1 MPSIDPE
8 TGERVEPASPNAIKL
23 ESFVFDALPL
33 ARQSIVYEVLRSEE
47 FAPIKNASGD
57 DSPAT
62 SHQLQSDRA
71 GTWLEANGVRVPR
84 GTDGRIA
91 ARIELS
97 PLTALEPEDLARVS
111 LPEEIREGAAVA
123 L

>member
-1 MPSIDPE
+1 MDLKSGRLVEPE
-8 TGERVEPASPNAIKL
+8 TPNALKP
-23 ESFVFDALPL
+23 ETFVFDALPM
-33 ARQSIVYEVLRSEE
+33 AKASIVYETQRVEE
-47 FAPIKNASGD
+47 FAPIKNASGA

-71 GTWLEANGVRVPR
+71 GAWLEARGVRVPR
-84 GTDGRIA
+84 NEQGQVA

-97 PLTALEPEDLARVS
+97 PLTALEPGDLVPAR
-111 LPEEIREGAAVA
+111 LPESIEPGQAIA